1 MVWNS
6 RIEIL
11 EDVARPLLALG
22 SDYKDG
28 HSIPLHRHRRHQL
41 LFGAAGTVIVTTR
54 GGSWMIPPQQGI
66 WIPAGTDH
74 AVRMLGDVHM
84 HSLYL
89 EPEAISDMPA
99 DCQVMGIPAFM
110 RGLMREALDLPAEYD
125 QGSRGGALI
134 ELLLHE
140 LRRLPALPLG
150 LPMPAGHPALLARCQ
165 AFLAAPTPHATI
177 DEWAALLSLSR
188 RAFTRLFRQET
199 GQSFA
204 AWRQHACLH
213 AALPRLAAGEPVTRV
228 ALDLGYD
235 NPAAFTS
242 MFKRCL
248 GVPPRHYLRRGEI
261 S

>member
-11 EDVARPLLALG
+11 EDVARPLVALG
-22 SDYKDG
+22 TDYKNG
-28 HSIPLHRHRRHQL
+28 HIIPTHRHRRHQL

-54 GGSWMIPPQQGI
+54 GGSWMIPPRQGI

-74 AVRMLGDVHM
+74 AVSMLGEVHM

-89 EPEAISDMPA
+89 EPDAISDMPA
-99 DCQVMGIPAFM
+99 DCQVMAIPAFTQ
-110 RGLMREALDLPAEYD
+110 GLMREALDLPAEY
-125 QGSRGGALI
+125 GPGGRAEALMA
-134 ELLLHE
+134 LLLHE

-150 LPMPAGHPALLARCQ
+150 LPMPANHAALQALCQ
-165 AFLAAPTPHATI
+165 TFLAAPTPHATI
-177 DEWAALLSLSR
+177 DEWAAALSLSR

-199 GQSFA
+199 GESFA
-204 AWRQHACLH
+204 VWRQHACLH
-213 AALPRLAAGEPVTRV
+213 AALPRLGAGEPVTRV

-248 GVPPRHYLRRGEI
+248 GVPPRHYLRRGD
-261 S
+261 